1 MIKTYYS
8 AADKKEMKTTYGIIW
23 QILNELDLS
32 LDLKD
37 WNPQEELARY
47 FGIVLGKNG
56 DAHIMEAKA
65 DGTKQDLGDAPAEGS
80 ELQYLIDLIDA

>member
-1 MIKTYYS
+1 MMPSQGLVAGTCPAVLI
-8 AADKKEMKTTYGIIW
+8 A
-23 QILNELDLS
+23 
-32 LDLKD
+32 